1 MAAWEKLLS
10 LIMID
15 KCLAPETVLPRALS
29 LSLALQANRP
39 PQRSTF
45 LLNRHRDHKMQNP
58 GAGRGP
64 GPSCEQRSAE
74 GCWLAA
80 FLQSHTHRYFTS
92 CHNTTSL
99 LWGKPVRMAVS
110 LTFQVTKLRE
120 DYKAPD

>member
-1 MAAWEKLLS
+1 MYRTTRESGL
-10 LIMID
+10 
-15 KCLAPETVLPRALS
+15 
-29 LSLALQANRP
+29 ANRP